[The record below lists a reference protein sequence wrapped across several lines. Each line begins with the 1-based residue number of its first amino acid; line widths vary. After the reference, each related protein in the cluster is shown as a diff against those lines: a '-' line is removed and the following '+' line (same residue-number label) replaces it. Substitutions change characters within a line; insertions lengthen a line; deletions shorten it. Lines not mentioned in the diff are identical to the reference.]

1 VSFRDPLPEHELDR
15 LSDEALIAYVAAMRD
30 RGHREAAATGL
41 AVLVYG
47 HWVNVRRRVARRVHE
62 ADVDDVT
69 GEVMTSAIRSAFDGT
84 SEGEFV
90 VWLGTIV
97 KRRIADFHRKRER
110 RLATDSLQ
118 VIAESGHEP
127 ATDGEIDR
135 SGYLEV
141 QALIVELL
149 DERSAEHRCVIELMV
164 FEDLPASAALEA
176 VEGLSEANAYKI
188 VSRFRADL
196 RRRLAERDTDPDPA

>member
-1 VSFRDPLPEHELDR
+1 MSFLDPLPEHELDR
-15 LSDEALIAYVAAMRD
+15 LSDEALIAYVAAMRA

-47 HWVNVRRRVARRVHE
+47 HWDNVRRRVALRVRA
-62 ADVDDVT
+62 ADVEDVT

-110 RLATDSLQ
+110 TIAADSLDA
-118 VIAESGHEP
+118 ITEAGREP
-127 ATDGEIDR
+127 ADDGAIDR

-149 DERSAEHRCVIELMV
+149 QARSPEHRRVIELMV
-164 FEDLPASAALEA
+164 FEDLPASAATAA
-176 VEGLSEANAYKI
+176 VPGLSEPNAYKI
-188 VSRFRADL
+188 VSRFRKDL
-196 RRRLAERDTDPDPA
+196 RAALSERDTGPDAP

>member
-1 VSFRDPLPEHELDR
+1 VSFRDPLEEHELDR
-15 LSDEALIAYVAAMRD
+15 LTDEALIAYVSAMRA
-30 RGHREAAATGL
+30 RGHRDAAAAGL

-47 HWVNVRRRVARRVHE
+47 HWDNVRRRVALRVRE

-110 RLATDSLQ
+110 TIATDSLDA
-118 VIAESGHEP
+118 ITEAGHEP
-127 ATDGEIDR
+127 AHDGEIDR

-141 QALIVELL
+141 QALIVALL
-149 DERSAEHRCVIELMV
+149 GERSPDHRKVIELMV
-164 FEDLPASAALEA
+164 FEDLPAGAATAA
-176 VEGLSEANAYKI
+176 VPGVSEPNAYKI

-196 RRRLAERDTDPDPA
+196 RARLAERDTGPDAT